1 MTEEEAF
8 WAVHQGLP
16 RQGPGEPADVAWA
29 AGVAGLA
36 PDARICDAGCGPGAD
51 FEALL
56 AAAPEG
62 DVTGVERHADFVEA
76 AAARRLDRVVVRQGD
91 AADITGPYDFIWAAG
106 SLYFLGVTEGLRRW
120 RDALAPGGAVAF
132 SELCW
137 LVRESAGGG
146 ADPLA
151 ALSADDGADRARGT
165 DSGGGLPHAR
175 HSRSV
180 GCGLGGLFWT
190 DGASHRRAAQG
201 RFLARLG
208 RGGAGD
214 RPLAQASPRLW
225 LHPLGRSARH
235 DARGLR
241 RDRAARRPR
250 PVPRRDGRAA
260 ADAPGAVSA
269 LRLQHRGRPAHPG
282 SARSR

>member
-16 RQGPGEPADVAWA
+16 REGPGEPADVAWA

-62 DVTGVERHADFVEA
+62 DVTGVEQHADFVEA

-106 SLYFLGVTEGLRRW
+106 SLYFLGVSEGLRQW

-137 LVRESAGGG
+137 LVEDPPEEARTHWQRYPRMTGQAGLEARIREAGYRTLGTRVLS
-146 ADPLA
+146 DA
-151 ALSADDGADRARGT
+151 AWEAYFGPMERRIAELRET
-165 DSGGGLPHAR
+165 
-175 HSRSV
+175 
-180 GCGLGGLFWT
+180 
-190 DGASHRRAAQG
+190 ASSPVWDEEEREIALWRRHRRAFG
-201 RFLARLG
+201 YIL
-208 RGGAGD
+208 
-214 RPLAQASPRLW
+214 S
-225 LHPLGRSARH
+225 
-235 DARGLR
+235 
-241 RDRAARRPR
+241 
-250 PVPRRDGRAA
+250 V
-260 ADAPGAVSA
+260 V
-269 LRLQHRGRPAHPG
+269 RPA
-282 SARSR
+282 